1 MRPCGRLFP
10 KVASRTLGR
19 FTTELEMADGTKRA
33 GPPLAL
39 QRLRENFYLVQVQ
52 LTETPSADWKRLFYD
67 AQQSPPPEF
76 LPRAVEISGH
86 LLRFRSDAATVEP
99 KVSWI
104 DRWIERANQKEMA
117 MGGRLDEERRRR
129 REELSHEQS
138 ELTEL
143 NARWA
148 KL

>member
-1 MRPCGRLFP
+1 M
-10 KVASRTLGR
+10 T
-19 FTTELEMADGTKRA
+19 DGITRA

-39 QRLRENFYLVQVQ
+39 QKLRENFYLVQIQ

-67 AQQSPPPEF
+67 AQHSPPAEF
-76 LPRAVEISGH
+76 PPRAVEISSH
-86 LLRFRSDAATVEP
+86 LLRFRSDAATVEQ
-99 KVSWI
+99 KVAWI

-117 MGGRLDEERRRR
+117 LGGRLDEERRRR
-129 REELSHEQS
+129 REELSREQS
-138 ELTEL
+138 ELSEL